1 VRRNVDKRSIGFPV
15 TRGADVADLAVGEII
30 KNITDDVK
38 LLVRDQMEL
47 AKAELMP
54 AAKKGGTGVGLF
66 GVAGYFALS
75 ATILLYISAALGLYA
90 AGVAGW
96 LSFLIVAV
104 ALLLIAGILAGVGYL
119 IVKRIRPPERTIAQ
133 ANLATAEVKG
143 AAERALAAANAPQIE
158 GEVVPPTKAI
168 T

>member
-1 VRRNVDKRSIGFPV
+1 
-15 TRGADVADLAVGEII
+15 VADLAVGDII

-38 LLVRDQMEL
+38 LLVQDQIEL
-47 AKAELMP
+47 AKAELTP

-66 GVAGYFALS
+66 GAAGYFGLS
-75 ATILLYISAALGLYA
+75 ASILLYFAAAFGLVA
-90 AGVAGW
+90 AGLAAW
-96 LSFLIVAV
+96 LAFLIVAA
-104 ALLLIAGILAGVGYL
+104 ALLLIAAILAGIGYL

-133 ANLATAEVKG
+133 ANLATTEVKD
-143 AAERALAAANAPQIE
+143 AAQRALAAANAPQIE